1 MSTLR
6 PVLSSTLALLGSAT
20 LVAPVAAQ
28 TEAIE
33 QQRQDLQNFQVI
45 AHRGASGHAPEH
57 TWYAYDKALAMGA
70 DYLELDV
77 HMSAD
82 GRLVAIHDTTL
93 ERTTDGQ
100 GPVKEHS
107 LDELKA
113 LDAGS
118 WFNAAHP
125 EYADDAYAGAKLL
138 TLDEVID
145 RYGQD
150 VRYYIETKSPKD
162 YPELQDALV
171 SKLEAEGLV
180 QSGSVVIQS
189 FSQAS
194 LQEVHD
200 LNPDIPL
207 VQLLWYSPSEDGNT
221 LEEWTGVTPSPA
233 DITDADFQAIADYA
247 DGVGPND
254 LYEGEPVIDAGFIEQ
269 AHANDLLVHVYT
281 INDKDQMHQL
291 LDWGV
296 DGLFTNFPDRLKEVL
311 AEEE

>member
-1 MSTLR
+1 MFTHRS
-6 PVLSSTLALLGSAT
+6 VFSSTLALLGGAT
-20 LVAPVAAQ
+20 LLTPVAAQ
-28 TEAIE
+28 ADALE
-33 QQRQDLQNFQVI
+33 QQRQDLEDFQVI

-57 TWYAYDKALAMGA
+57 TWPAYDQALAMGA

-82 GRLVAIHDTTL
+82 GQLVTIHDTTL
-93 ERTTDGQ
+93 DRTTDGQ
-100 GPVKEHS
+100 GPVKAHS
-107 LDELKA
+107 LDELKS

-125 EYADDAYAGAKLL
+125 EHADDAYAGAELL

-150 VRYYIETKSPKD
+150 VRYYIETKSPAD

-180 QSGSVVIQS
+180 RSGSVVIQS

-194 LQEVHD
+194 LEEVHD

-207 VQLLWYSPSEDGNT
+207 IQLLWYSPSEDGET

-247 DGVGPND
+247 VGVGPNY
-254 LYEGEPVIDAGFIEQ
+254 LYDGQPVIDADFIDQ

-281 INDKDQMHQL
+281 INEKDQMRQL

-296 DGLFTNFPDRLKEVL
+296 DGLFTNFPDRLKEVRG
-311 AEEE
+311 E

>member
-1 MSTLR
+1 MSTPR
-6 PVLSSTLALLGSAT
+6 FPLSSLLALLGSAT
-20 LVAPVAAQ
+20 FLISMAAQ
-28 TEAIE
+28 AGPLE
-33 QQRQDLQNFQVI
+33 QQRQDLQHFQVI

-82 GRLVAIHDTTL
+82 GRLVVIHDTSL
-93 ERTTDGQ
+93 ERTTDGH
-100 GPVKEHS
+100 GPVKQHS
-107 LDELKA
+107 LDDLKA

-125 EYADDAYAGAKLL
+125 KYADDAYAGAKLL
-138 TLDEVID
+138 TLDDVID

-194 LQEVHD
+194 LQEIHA

-207 VQLLWYSPSEDGNT
+207 IQLLWYSPGEDGDT

-233 DITDADFQAIADYA
+233 NITDADFQAIADYA
-247 DGVGPND
+247 DGVGPNY
-254 LYEGEPVIDAGFIEQ
+254 LYEGEPVIDASFIEQ

-281 INDKDQMHQL
+281 INDKDQMRRL

-296 DGLFTNFPDRLKEVL
+296 DGLFTNFPDRLQEVR
-311 AEEE
+311 AEAE

>member
-6 PVLSSTLALLGSAT
+6 PALSSMLVLLGSAT

-28 TEAIE
+28 TDALE
-33 QQRQDLQNFQVI
+33 QQRQDLQNVQVI
-45 AHRGASGHAPEH
+45 AHRGASGYAPEH
-57 TWYAYDKALAMGA
+57 TWYAYDKALTMGA

-118 WFNAAHP
+118 WFNKAHP
-125 EYADDAYAGAKLL
+125 EYADDAYTGAKLL

-194 LQEVHD
+194 LQEVHK

-207 VQLLWYSPSEDGNT
+207 VQLLWYSPSEDGDT
-221 LEEWTGVTPSPA
+221 LEEWTDVTPSPA
-233 DITDADFQAIADYA
+233 NITDADFQAIADYA
-247 DGVGPND
+247 DGVGPNY

-281 INDKDQMHQL
+281 INDKDQMRQL
-291 LDWGV
+291 LDWDV

-311 AEEE
+311 AEAE

>member
-1 MSTLR
+1 MFSHR
-6 PVLSSTLALLGSAT
+6 PALSSTLALLGGAT
-20 LVAPVAAQ
+20 LMAPLTAQ
-28 TEAIE
+28 ADALE
-33 QQRQDLQNFQVI
+33 QQRQDLEGFQII

-57 TWYAYDKALAMGA
+57 TWPAYDQALAMGA

-82 GRLVAIHDTTL
+82 GQLIAIHDTTL
-93 ERTTDGQ
+93 DRTTDGQ
-100 GPVKEHS
+100 GPVKDHD
-107 LDELKA
+107 LDELKT

-118 WFNAAHP
+118 WFNEAHP
-125 EYADDAYAGAKLL
+125 EHANDAYAGAELL

-171 SKLEAEGLV
+171 SKLEADGLV

-194 LQEVHD
+194 LKEVHD

-207 VQLLWYSPSEDGNT
+207 VQLLWYSPSEDGKT

-247 DGVGPND
+247 DGVGPNY
-254 LYEGEPVIDAGFIEQ
+254 LYDGQPVIDADFIDQ
-269 AHANDLLVHVYT
+269 AHSNGLLVHVYT
-281 INDKDQMHQL
+281 INEKDQMRQL
-291 LDWGV
+291 LDWSV
-296 DGLFTNFPDRLKEVL
+296 DGLFTNFPDRLKDVR
-311 AEEE
+311 EE

>member
-28 TEAIE
+28 TEALE

-180 QSGSVVIQS
+180 QSGAVVIQS

-281 INDKDQMHQL
+281 INEKDQMRQL

-311 AEEE
+311 AEKE

>member
-6 PVLSSTLALLGSAT
+6 PALSSMLALLGSAT
-20 LVAPVAAQ
+20 LMASMTAQ
-28 TEAIE
+28 ADALE
-33 QQRQDLQNFQVI
+33 QQRQDLQHFQVI
-45 AHRGASGHAPEH
+45 AHRGASGYAPEH
-57 TWYAYDKALAMGA
+57 TWYAYDTALAMGA
-70 DYLELDV
+70 DYLELDI

-138 TLDEVID
+138 TLDDVID

-180 QSGSVVIQS
+180 QSGAVVIQS

-194 LQEVHD
+194 LQEVHK
-200 LNPDIPL
+200 LNPNIPL
-207 VQLLWYSPSEDGNT
+207 IQLLWYSPSEDGNT

-233 DITDADFQAIADYA
+233 DITDADFQTIAEYA
-247 DGVGPND
+247 DGVGPNY
-254 LYEGEPVIDAGFIEQ
+254 LYEGEPVIDASFIEQ

-281 INDKDQMHQL
+281 INDQDHMHQL

-296 DGLFTNFPDRLKEVL
+296 EGLFTNFPDRLKDVR
-311 AEEE
+311 AEAK